1 MLPSTRNNVSS
12 KILKSNSARV
22 MLLWILLLATAI
34 MIPQGNL
41 FSGALPS
48 AAYAQ
53 QLPEYGEQSD
63 DEEKQESQQQDGETS
78 QQVPEYGQQQDGATS
93 DQAQDESTQDLIVE
107 ITSNR
112 TRGVAPATFEFEAD
126 VTGGTQP
133 YTYSWDFDDGSEES
147 DEEAPVEHTF
157 DEAGT
162 YNVTLTVTD
171 AADQT
176 ATDILKI
183 SVIEEDAA
191 SPQSDESA
199 ASPQSDESAASP
211 QSDVRRL
218 GDLKALQGIPGLDGV
233 RDIPIS
239 GTGGGTDENPGT
251 GGGTDENP
259 GTGGG
264 TDENPGSN
272 STDENPPPD
281 NSGQG
286 GVDKFGIEEIYPTAS
301 NGPVWY
307 VKEVEDP
314 TTDGYFY
321 YGMYRTTTVKN
332 IDKGIW
338 EVDARSGT
346 EEHGIRMHVD
356 SPSGKW
362 KNEEITGYFKVL
374 DGSDQITMIARH
386 GPSYHDNNG
395 CEAYGYYA
403 LTAVDG
409 EVYFKKK
416 LYHYDGGYTKRLAQV
431 DALDNILNDWIGMK
445 FVVYD
450 LPNGDVKLELWIDE
464 GDMTNNW
471 KKETELVD
479 DGGLNVEGGDD
490 CGRQSNHIIK
500 DGTRSSYRVDD
511 SLFDFKKLSVREIRP

>member
-1 MLPSTRNNVSS
+1 MLPSTRKEVSS
-12 KILKSNSARV
+12 KILKSHSAGV
-22 MLLWILLLATAI
+22 MALWILLLATAI
-34 MIPQGNL
+34 IIPQGNL
-41 FSGALPS
+41 YSSLLPT
-48 AAYAQ
+48 AYAQ
-53 QLPEYGEQSD
+53 QLPEYGQQAE
-63 DEEKQESQQQDGETS
+63 DEETSDQAQDEETS
-78 QQVPEYGQQQDGATS
+78 DQAQDEETSDQAQDEETS
-93 DQAQDESTQDLIVE
+93 DQAQDESTQDLTVE
-107 ITSNR
+107 IISSG
-112 TRGVAPATFEFEAD
+112 TRGVAPATFEFQAN
-126 VTGGTQP
+126 VTGGTEP
-133 YTYSWDFDDGSEES
+133 YTINWDFDDGSEES
-147 DEEAPVEHTF
+147 DKETVVHTF

-162 YNVTLTVTD
+162 YNVNLTITD
-171 AADQT
+171 AGDQT
-176 ATDILKI
+176 ASDILEI
-183 SVIEEDAA
+183 NVEEEEA
-191 SPQSDESA
+191 SPQADESA
-199 ASPQSDESAASP
+199 ASPQADE
-211 QSDVRRL
+211 RRL
-218 GDLKALQGIPGLDGV
+218 GDLKELQGIPGLDIV
-233 RDIPIS
+233 KDIPIPAS
-239 GTGGGTDENPGT
+239 DDGTDENPPSNGTDENPGSGGGTDENPPSN
-251 GGGTDENP
+251 GTDENP
-259 GTGGG
+259 
-264 TDENPGSN
+264 PSN
-272 STDENPPPD
+272 GTDENPPPD

-301 NGPVWY
+301 NGPAWY
-307 VKEVEDP
+307 IKEVEDP

-332 IDKGIW
+332 IGKGLW

-346 EEHGIRMHVD
+346 QEHGIRMHVD
-356 SPSGKW
+356 SPTGKW

-374 DGSDQITMIARH
+374 DGDDQITMIARH
-386 GPSYHDNNG
+386 GPSYHDNGG

-431 DALDNILNDWIGMK
+431 DALENILNDWIGMK

-450 LPNGDVKLELWIDE
+450 LPNGDVKLELWIDQ

-490 CGRQSNHIIK
+490 CGVQSNHIIK

>member
-1 MLPSTRNNVSS
+1 MLPSTRNKISS
-12 KILKSNSARV
+12 KILKSNSAGV

-41 FSGALPS
+41 FSGVLPS

-53 QLPEYGEQSD
+53 QVPEYGQQAD
-63 DEEKQESQQQDGETS
+63 DEEKQESQQQDTETS
-78 QQVPEYGQQQDGATS
+78 QQLPEYGQQQDGETS
-93 DQAQDESTQDLIVE
+93 EQAQDESTQDLIVE

-126 VTGGTQP
+126 VTGGTEP

-147 DEEAPVEHTF
+147 DAEATVEHTF

-162 YNVTLTVTD
+162 YNVTLTVAD

-183 SVIEEDAA
+183 SVIEEDAASPQSDESAA

-239 GTGGGTDENPGT
+239 GNGGGTDENPGN
-251 GGGTDENP
+251 GGG
-259 GTGGG
+259 
-264 TDENPGSN
+264 
-272 STDENPPPD
+272 TDENPPPD

-431 DALDNILNDWIGMK
+431 DALDNILKEWIGMK

-490 CGRQSNHIIK
+490 CGVQSNHIIK

>member
-1 MLPSTRNNVSS
+1 MLPSTRNKVSS
-12 KILKSNSARV
+12 KILKSNSAGV

-41 FSGALPS
+41 LSGSLPS

-63 DEEKQESQQQDGETS
+63 GEEKQESQQQDGETS
-78 QQVPEYGQQQDGATS
+78 QQLPEYSEQQDGETS
-93 DQAQDESTQDLIVE
+93 QQAQDESTQDLIVE
-107 ITSNR
+107 IISNG
-112 TRGVAPATFEFEAD
+112 TRGVAPATFEFEAN
-126 VTGGTQP
+126 VTGGTEP
-133 YTYSWDFDDGSEES
+133 YTYSWDFDDGSVES
-147 DEEAPVEHTF
+147 DDDETIDHTF
-157 DEAGT
+157 DQAGT
-162 YNVTLTVTD
+162 YNVDLTVTD
-171 AADQT
+171 STGRT
-176 ATDILKI
+176 ATDTLKI
-183 SVIEEDAA
+183 SVIEED
-191 SPQSDESA
+191 A

-218 GDLKALQGIPGLDGV
+218 GDLKALEGIPGFD
-233 RDIPIS
+233 RIKDIPIS
-239 GTGGGTDENPGT
+239 EGGGGTDENPGS

-259 GTGGG
+259 GSGGG

-272 STDENPPPD
+272 STDGNPPPD

-307 VKEVEDP
+307 IKEVEDP

-321 YGMYRTTTVKN
+321 YGLYRTTTVEN
-332 IDKGIW
+332 IDKGVW

-431 DALDNILNDWIGMK
+431 DALDNI
-445 FVVYD
+445 
-450 LPNGDVKLELWIDE
+450 
-464 GDMTNNW
+464 
-471 KKETELVD
+471 
-479 DGGLNVEGGDD
+479 
-490 CGRQSNHIIK
+490 
-500 DGTRSSYRVDD
+500 RS
-511 SLFDFKKLSVREIRP
+511 IRLTKRRC